1 LGLLF
6 LYVAVDAGFFVWAD
20 YFLEYGAEEAT
31 TVGDGVD
38 AFAAGIDWA
47 GVAMDVGFRH
57 DF

>member
-6 LYVAVDAGFFVWAD
+6 LHVAVDAGFLVGAD
-20 YFLEYGAEEAT
+20 YFLKDGAEKAA